1 VVIMAGSPSPQPM
14 RGKLP
19 GLLTPFIGRQA
30 DLELVQTLLCDP
42 SVRLVTILGAGG
54 VGKTR
59 LALKLADILQAQFQH
74 GVVFIPL
81 AQLNSIDDLLPEL
94 AGSLGV
100 QLPPAGDLQQ
110 ALMDTLADRQVLL
123 VLDNFEHLL
132 DEAMLVHDMLAAGP
146 QVKVLVTSR
155 EKLNLE
161 GECLYHLQGLS
172 LPPPGSP
179 QRVEEFDAVRLF
191 LQKARQARPGFCM
204 DAGNTPDVVRICQ
217 QVDGLPLGI
226 LLAAAWVEHFSPAEI
241 ASQTN
246 RSLDFLAGELRD
258 AAPRHSGMRAV
269 FDSSYHRLDQ
279 EQKIIFRR
287 LAVFRGGFNLAAAEE
302 VADADLRTLL
312 VLVDKSL
319 LWRDPDS
326 GRYDMHE
333 LLRQYASEELAAAGE
348 SESISAAHAN
358 YYIAFVLQR
367 QAKLLSSFQSQALD
381 EIQID
386 FENIRLAL
394 SWVVE
399 KRNFTAARAMIPCL
413 YTFCDMRSRFYE
425 GEAIFRQASQGL
437 SDQPGED
444 PDPVLALALLSW
456 YDMRIYI
463 ERFESY
469 VELTSQAKDCLKQAL
484 LRSDPE
490 GTTASLVL
498 LGAIAE
504 NQGNLESAIRNY
516 KKGLQSQAIMDDVYW
531 INIRIGLC
539 HQAAREYP
547 QAIQAFQAS
556 WRRGKATGE
565 RVKMGWSLLN
575 IGDTLLLQGNLPEAE
590 RYLEQ
595 ARSLFDEVGT
605 TVGVLWANYSLSRI
619 SLGLGNPTLASQLAE
634 TAGQIARQIHSAA
647 WIRKTYALLKQIDP
661 GLEQAAT
668 GREKTDLEPFSPR
681 EMEILRLL
689 KSELNGPEIASN
701 LFISVNTVRFHTKN
715 IYQKLRVN
723 NRLEAIQRAKEL
735 GL

>member
-1 VVIMAGSPSPQPM
+1 M

-19 GLLTPFIGRQA
+19 GRLTPFIGRQT
-30 DLELVQTLLCDP
+30 DLDMVQTLLRDP
-42 SVRLVTILGAGG
+42 FVRLITILGAGG
-54 VGKTR
+54 MGKTR
-59 LALKLADILQAQFQH
+59 LALQLADILQAQFQH

-81 AQLNSIDDLLPEL
+81 AQLNSIDELLPEL

-123 VLDNFEHLL
+123 VLDNFEQLL
-132 DEAMLVHDMLAAGP
+132 EEAMLVHDMLAAGP

-161 GECLYHLQGLS
+161 GECLYRLQGLS
-172 LPPPGSP
+172 LPAPGSA
-179 QRVEEFDAVRLF
+179 QRAEEFDAVRLF

-204 DAGNTPDVVRICQ
+204 DAENTPDVVRICQ

-241 ASQTN
+241 ANQTS
-246 RSLDFLAGELRD
+246 RSLDFLTGELRD

-279 EQKIIFRR
+279 GQKTVFRR
-287 LAVFRGGFNLAAAEE
+287 LAVFRGGFNLAAAEA
-302 VADADLRTLL
+302 VADANLRILL
-312 VLVDKSL
+312 ALVDKSL

-348 SESISAAHAN
+348 PGSISAAHAN
-358 YYIAFVLQR
+358 YYITFVVQR
-367 QAKLLSSFQSQALD
+367 QVQLISSLQSQALD
-381 EIQID
+381 EIQVD
-386 FENIRLAL
+386 FENIRQAL
-394 SWVVE
+394 RWVVE
-399 KRNFTAARAMIPCL
+399 KRNFSAARAMIPGL
-413 YTFCDMRSRFYE
+413 YAFCDMRSRFYE

-437 SDQPGED
+437 AARPGEE

-469 VELTSQAKDCLKQAL
+469 AEIASQAKDCLKQAR

-504 NQGNLESAIRNY
+504 NQGNLQAAIRNY
-516 KKGLQSQAIMDDVYW
+516 KKGLQSQASMDDVYW

-539 HQAAREYP
+539 HQTAREFP

-556 WRRGKATGE
+556 WQRGKATGE

-575 IGDTLLLQGNLPEAE
+575 IGDTLLLQGKLREAE
-590 RYLEQ
+590 QYLEQ

-605 TVGVLWANYSLSRI
+605 TIGVLWSNYSLSRI
-619 SLGLGNPTLASQLAE
+619 ALNLGNPTRSRELAE
-634 TAGQIARQIHSAA
+634 TARQTARKIHSAS
-647 WIRKTYALLKQIDP
+647 WIRKTDTLLEQIDP
-661 GLEQAAT
+661 GLEQAAS
-668 GREKTDLEPFSPR
+668 GMEKPDLEPFSPR
-681 EMEILRLL
+681 ELEILRLL
-689 KSELNGPEIASN
+689 KSELNGPEIART

-735 GL
+735 GF